1 MFYQYYD
8 DSFENNY
15 DTFYEEV
22 NDAIDTLT
30 DMEYDAQDNGFV
42 ELAAEIKSYIVELNN
57 LDYAYYDIVADTLA
71 NVQDFIVNNK

>member
-1 MFYQYYD
+1 MYYNYD
-8 DSFENNY
+8 DSFERNY

-42 ELAAEIKSYIVELNN
+42 ELAAEIKSYIVELEN
-57 LDYAYYDIVADTLA
+57 LDYTFYDDVVDTLSY
-71 NVQDFIVNNK
+71 VQDFIVNNK